1 MIKRLITKRYEEAY
15 TYKIESG
22 IYRFKNLKNEQNN
35 YYYNYLRFRSDI
47 WCSNSRSMEC

>member
-22 IYRFKNLKNEQNN
+22 IYRFKK
-35 YYYNYLRFRSDI
+35 FKK
-47 WCSNSRSMEC
+47 